1 MIICRFV
8 HSTLNSLRFLSLVLQ
23 TMSKLHLSDQPSIL
37 YLLRNNM
44 QPSLQV
50 HLLPETTFS
59 SGNVF
64 FTSHQFSWDPLSD
77 NQTIIHNNYVLGY
90 TNKIY
95 RLKEMGLY
103 SLDIDGEYSNENAS
117 FLMIDEVFSNHLMS
131 LLNR

>member
-1 MIICRFV
+1 
-8 HSTLNSLRFLSLVLQ
+8 
-23 TMSKLHLSDQPSIL
+23 MSKLHLSDQPSIL
-37 YLLRNNM
+37 YLLRKNM
-44 QPSLQV
+44 QPSLRVQ
-50 HLLPETTFS
+50 LLPETTFS

-64 FTSHQFSWDPLSD
+64 FSSHQFAWDPISD

-117 FLMIDEVFSNHLMS
+117 FLVIDEVFGNHIIR
-131 LLNR
+131 LLSR

>member
-1 MIICRFV
+1 MG
-8 HSTLNSLRFLSLVLQ
+8 STLRQS
-23 TMSKLHLSDQPSIL
+23 
-37 YLLRNNM
+37 
-44 QPSLQV
+44 
-50 HLLPETTFS
+50 
-59 SGNVF
+59 
-64 FTSHQFSWDPLSD
+64 
-77 NQTIIHNNYVLGY
+77 IIHNNYVLGY